1 MENKLARLRRLFGA
15 LHADEGGQALTE
27 YVVLICS
34 IALVSITAINLI
46 ADQLI
51 RLLEGAFEGLDIV
64 ATNLD

>member
-1 MENKLARLRRLFGA
+1 MKKSLAQLRRVFGA
-15 LHADEGGQALTE
+15 LHADERGQALTE

-46 ADQLI
+46 ADQLVK
-51 RLLEGAFEGLDIV
+51 LLEGAFEGLDVV